1 MVIETAA
8 LPFKHKE
15 GHTMRGALAVWQ
27 LMTALI
33 VVASPAW
40 AEGLKQPPIDFKA
53 YYTCRDKEV
62 ADAVKR
68 AVESGTWDPDLKLIG
83 NHAIDVCAARF
94 SNGIPVQQ
102 SDRSVAET
110 LGKEALNALTN
121 AYMERQR
128 AALRK
133 KVDEQAALDAPKLEA
148 ESAAASRLY
157 GDCLFGHAK
166 EIALISTESAE
177 VVREAAFAACIAER
191 NAITEI
197 HRRYKDQWFDEQAL
211 DIADKR
217 VAGALLLEI
226 IKARAVGSPPPS
238 PRRAPKPTDKSI

>member
-1 MVIETAA
+1 
-8 LPFKHKE
+8 
-15 GHTMRGALAVWQ
+15 MRGALAIWCFA
-27 LMTALI
+27 ALI
-33 VVASPAW
+33 VFASPAC
-40 AEGLKQPPIDFKA
+40 AQGPKQPPIDFKA
-53 YYTCRDKEV
+53 YYACRDKEA

-68 AVESGTWDPDLKLIG
+68 AVESGTWDPDLKRIG

-94 SNGIPVQQ
+94 SNGVPVQQ

-110 LGKEALNALTN
+110 VGKETLNTLMN
-121 AYMERQR
+121 AYIEKQR

-133 KVDEQAALDAPKLEA
+133 KVDEQAALDAPKLKT

-157 GDCLFGHAK
+157 GDCLLRHAK
-166 EIALISTESAE
+166 QIAVISTESAE

-217 VAGALLLEI
+217 MAGALLLEI
-226 IKARAVGSPPPS
+226 IKTRAAGSPQPS
-238 PRRAPKPTDKSI
+238 PKRAPPPTDRSI